1 MKRSAALALHDYYH
15 YYLSEG
21 EYEKAGV
28 LETSIAGR
36 DGFASEPDRKLSKRL
51 QAVLDRLN
59 PAAGKQTPA
68 GAAGK
73 RKGKKKASGTRR
85 R

>member
-1 MKRSAALALHDYYH
+1 MSNAPWEEKPAVAGGAEAEAA
-15 YYLSEG
+15 
-21 EYEKAGV
+21 
-28 LETSIAGR
+28 R
-36 DGFASEPDRKLSKRL
+36 KRL

-73 RKGKKKASGTRR
+73 RKGKKKASGTR
-85 R
+85 